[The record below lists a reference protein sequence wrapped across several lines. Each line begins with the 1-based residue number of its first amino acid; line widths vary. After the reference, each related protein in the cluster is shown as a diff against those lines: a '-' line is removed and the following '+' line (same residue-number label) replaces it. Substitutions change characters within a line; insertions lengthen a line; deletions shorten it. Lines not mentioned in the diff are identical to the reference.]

1 MESLEVD
8 EDLMK
13 GLEEIQAQEK
23 QELEKKKEAF
33 TPRENQEDNNKK
45 SEDESW
51 MPFLVIGTAIAVAAV
66 TYVVKSQIKAN

>member
-1 MESLEVD
+1 LESLEVD